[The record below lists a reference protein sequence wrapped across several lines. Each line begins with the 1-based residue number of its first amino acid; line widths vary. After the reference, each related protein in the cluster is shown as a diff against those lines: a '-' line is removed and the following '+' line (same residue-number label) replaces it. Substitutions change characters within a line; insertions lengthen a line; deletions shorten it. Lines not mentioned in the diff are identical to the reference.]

1 MNCIID
7 ILCYQKKPI
16 YVVGFGIFGTLES
29 GIDVAP
35 AINVASGKVDKKN
48 KDSPLK
54 FANLCYS
61 RI

>member
-35 AINVASGKVDKKN
+35 AINVASGKVDKN
-48 KDSPLK
+48 KVDYGHPIK
-54 FANLCYS
+54 A
-61 RI
+61 